1 MPKSKRFKDSDLKI
15 EVNQMIESNNFLM
28 KKREQSPSDIEVST
42 EINKLGMLSLED
54 NQGNENQQASK
65 LQTQADEQMKVEH

>member
-1 MPKSKRFKDSDLKI
+1 MPKTKRFKDSDFKI
-15 EVNQMIESNNFLM
+15 EVNQTIESNDFLI
-28 KKREQSPSDIEVST
+28 KKREQSSSDIEVST
-42 EINKLGMLSLED
+42 EIEKLNMLSLED

>member
-1 MPKSKRFKDSDLKI
+1 
-15 EVNQMIESNNFLM
+15 MIESNDFLM

-54 NQGNENQQASK
+54 NQGNETQQASK
-65 LQTQADEQMKVEH
+65 LRTQADEQMKVEH